1 MKKFI
6 KAIFAGLLAS
16 LCLFAFTACG
26 PKCKIGVQQGTTGEL
41 YVNGNADMMLP
52 GYENIECKAFNNGG
66 LAVQALLNGQVDY
79 VIIDNE
85 PAKNLVAQNAG
96 IKMIDIALTT
106 EEYAFGVDKAQSE
119 LLTQVN
125 QILAEL
131 KTPIAQLN
139 NKSQLDV
146 LFEMFDSLE
155 YDDEGNVIGGDENI
169 RSFPAGT
176 KNTSNPEGQ
185 LVVATNA
192 AFAPYEYKK
201 GNEFTGIDIYLAA
214 YIAEELGL
222 ELVIEDMDF
231 DAVVTSV
238 GKNCVDIAMAG
249 LSVTA
254 TRKQSVNFSDI
265 YYSGAYQVL
274 IVKADNT
281 EFDSCTTKEQIEE
294 ILKSK

>member
-6 KAIFAGLLAS
+6 KILMASMLAVLS
-16 LCLFAFTACG
+16 VFTMTACG

-41 YVNGNADMMLP
+41 YVNGNADMLLP
-52 GYENIECKAFNNGG
+52 GYDNIECKAFNNGG
-66 LAVQALLNGQVDY
+66 LAVQAMLNGQVDY

-85 PAKNLVAQNAG
+85 PAKQRVAQNSG
-96 IKMIDIALTT
+96 IKMIDVALTT
-106 EEYAFGVDKAQSE
+106 EEYAFGVDKNQSD
-119 LLTQVN
+119 LLAKVN
-125 QILAEL
+125 AILTEL
-131 KTPIAQLN
+131 KTPKAELG
-139 NKSQLDV
+139 NKTELDV
-146 LFEMFDSLE
+146 LFEKFDSLE
-155 YDDEGNVIGGDENI
+155 YDDEGNVIGGDDHI
-169 RSFPAGT
+169 QGYTSAQ
-176 KNTSNPEGQ
+176 KNTSNPNGQ

-192 AFAPYEYKK
+192 AFAPFEYKK
-201 GNEFTGIDIYLAA
+201 GDKYAGIDIEIAA
-214 YIAEELGL
+214 YIAKELDL

-231 DAVVTSV
+231 ESVVTSV

-254 TRKQSVNFSDI
+254 TRKQSVNFSDV

-281 EFDSCTTKEQIEE
+281 EFDNCTTKAQIEE